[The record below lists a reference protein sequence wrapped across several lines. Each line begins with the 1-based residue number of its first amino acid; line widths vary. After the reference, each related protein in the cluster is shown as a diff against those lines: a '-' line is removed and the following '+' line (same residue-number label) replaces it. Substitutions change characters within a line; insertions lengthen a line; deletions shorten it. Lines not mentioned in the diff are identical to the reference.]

1 MSFPLGLAVLDALL
15 PIVGASFLALFG
27 VADSLGAG
35 VRLLGLAYLTGWA
48 LLGVVMSLLLMAGLS
63 LSVASIAV
71 VAAVLF
77 LVCAVWARRRPVALL
92 GRPRI
97 PSSRVDVWV
106 SRIGAV
112 VLCVGGAAA
121 VVVAIRGE
129 WNPAHDFDA
138 LFFYLPRADSI
149 STTHG
154 LHAALW
160 RQFPH
165 PEYPPLFPVTTA
177 AIFVFAGFH
186 PSLQP
191 FQQTLLG
198 LAFLLGM
205 LGMLDRVAPRRF
217 SVPSLTLLATTPW
230 FWGSLQS
237 LLPDQTVAYLIAAAA
252 LACALWLLEP
262 HPAWLALG
270 TLFLAAGT
278 LTKLEGMLSAVTLAA
293 VVVVTS
299 LLHFGRRGAP
309 AALLLLGPATIVF
322 WRIWLHAN
330 GLRGTSSVYTLSDAV
345 DPTYLDHRVARL
357 RYAARMMTVF
367 WAGMLSRRRRGPARN
382 LVESRGL
389 AARHRTRR
397 TAGLRSPFV
406 AGSRRRS
413 RLLARARLRR
423 PRHDLLDRPDPR
435 GRVRGGIGRPR
446 RGDTT
451 DGHAD
456 APPSAAR
463 PGCPDRPGWSA
474 MASRDTWT
482 EPTSPPP
489 WSSRR
494 PRSSVDRAAFPKSL
508 CPESPPVWAL
518 PGV

>member
-367 WAGMLSRRRRGPARN
+367 WAGMLSEATPLARFGTSWRVEAWLLGIALAVLLVFAARSSRAVAAAVACWLVLAFAGLAMIYWIGRIPVVVYVAESADRVEETPLMVTLTLLPLLLALAVRIVPGRSAVASRVKSDRADQPAPM
-382 LVESRGL
+382 VES
-389 AARHRTRR
+389 
-397 TAGLRSPFV
+397 
-406 AGSRRRS
+406 
-413 RLLARARLRR
+413 
-423 PRHDLLDRPDPR
+423 
-435 GRVRGGIGRPR
+435 
-446 RGDTT
+446 
-451 DGHAD
+451 
-456 APPSAAR
+456 APP
-463 PGCPDRPGWSA
+463 
-474 MASRDTWT
+474 
-482 EPTSPPP
+482 
-489 WSSRR
+489 
-494 PRSSVDRAAFPKSL
+494 
-508 CPESPPVWAL
+508 
-518 PGV
+518 

>member
-1 MSFPLGLAVLDALL
+1 MSFPLGLALLDALL

-92 GRPRI
+92 VRPRI

-186 PSLQP
+186 PSLQL

-278 LTKLEGMLSAVTLAA
+278 LTKLEGMLSAVALAA

-299 LLHFGRRGAP
+299 LLHFGRRGTP

-330 GLRGTSSVYTLSDAV
+330 GLRGTSSVFALSDAV

-357 RYAARMMTVF
+357 RYAAHVMTVF
-367 WAGMLSRRRRGPARN
+367 WAGMLSEATPLARLGTSWRVEAWLLGIALAVLLIFAARSSRAVAAAVACW
-382 LVESRGL
+382 LVLAFAGL
-389 AARHRTRR
+389 AMIYWIGRI
-397 TAGLRSPFV
+397 PVVVYV
-406 AGSRRRS
+406 AESVDRVEETPLMVTLTLLPL
-413 RLLARARLRR
+413 LLALALRIV
-423 PRHDLLDRPDPR
+423 P
-435 GRVRGGIGRPR
+435 GR
-446 RGDTT
+446 
-451 DGHAD
+451 
-456 APPSAAR
+456 SAV
-463 PGCPDRPGWSA
+463 
-474 MASRDTWT
+474 ASRDKL
-482 EPTSPPP
+482 
-489 WSSRR
+489 
-494 PRSSVDRAAFPKSL
+494 DRADQPAPMV
-508 CPESPPVWAL
+508 ESAPP
-518 PGV
+518 